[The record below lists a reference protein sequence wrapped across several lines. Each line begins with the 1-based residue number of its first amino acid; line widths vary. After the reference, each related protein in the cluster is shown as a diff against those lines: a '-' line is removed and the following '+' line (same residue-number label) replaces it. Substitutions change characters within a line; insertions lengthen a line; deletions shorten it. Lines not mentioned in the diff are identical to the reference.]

1 MKYPTRNGLAVS
13 PYELDFH
20 APTEY
25 ERRSKRTT
33 NHHLYWTKQQYGTTA
48 IRHTF
53 RNLVDHVEP
62 LLRREHEGLH
72 DKYTPPPIP
81 HEGLM
86 IDVLDEYLALHGV
99 INLVRE
105 KATNEIREMNEQQ
118 WKQTRLN
125 YRSVA

>member
-1 MKYPTRNGLAVS
+1 MKYPTHRNGLIVS
-13 PYELDFH
+13 PYELEYTQ
-20 APTEY
+20 PTDRDI
-25 ERRSKRTT
+25 ERRRTT

-86 IDVLDEYLALHGV
+86 IDVLDEYMALNGV

-105 KATNEIREMNEQQ
+105 KATNEVREMSAAHWE
-118 WKQTRLN
+118 QTRLN
-125 YRSVA
+125 YKS